1 MGPPLGI
8 RDGGVRAPAQDVAHY
23 LTERSDN
30 ARVDFDV
37 SSRELQMARPRAAD
51 YDTKRRLILDAA
63 GELFAANGF
72 GNTSI
77 AMLSGAAGGSK
88 AWIYHYYESKEAIL
102 FDLLASHMRGLLD
115 TVRAADDPALA
126 PRERLTALVT
136 ALLHAYADAD
146 ATHQVRLNELMRLT
160 AEQQEEIRGVE
171 REVVR
176 VVADVL
182 AAARPALSERPD
194 VLTPLTMSLFGMLN
208 WHHRWFRPTGP
219 MSLDTYAGLVV
230 GMVFDGLAG
239 VPLAGVPQS
248 DPAVAAAR

>member
-1 MGPPLGI
+1 
-8 RDGGVRAPAQDVAHY
+8 
-23 LTERSDN
+23 
-30 ARVDFDV
+30 
-37 SSRELQMARPRAAD
+37 MARPRSAD
-51 YDTKRRLILDAA
+51 YDAKRRLILDAA
-63 GELFAANGF
+63 AELFAANGF

-102 FDLLASHMRGLLD
+102 FDLLASHMQGLLE

-136 ALLHAYADAD
+136 SLLHAYADAD

-160 AEQQEEIRGVE
+160 PGQQEEIRDTE

-176 VVADVL
+176 VVAAVL
-182 AAARPALSERPD
+182 AAARPALGAHPE

-219 MSLDTYAGLVV
+219 MDLPAYAQLVV
-230 GMVFDGLAG
+230 GLVFEGLEG
-239 VPLAGVPQS
+239 LPLG
-248 DPAVAAAR
+248 DPAVAAAG